1 MKKISLYIFLGL
13 MFCNVVYAK
22 SLFYGEY
29 KTSTDDKDYI
39 EHLKS
44 VESGM
49 SWMQLMSKKSL
60 YCPPKNLKINLDTL
74 RDAIELGLES
84 LKNRNFSSQ
93 EIDNFPIELIM
104 LNGLETIFPCN

>member
-1 MKKISLYIFLGL
+1 MKKLLGIVFLGL
-13 MFCNVVYAK
+13 MFFNVVYAK

-49 SWMQLMSKKSL
+49 SWMQLMSEKPL

-74 RDAIELGLES
+74 RDAIELGLEN

-104 LNGLETIFPCN
+104 LDGLETIFPCN